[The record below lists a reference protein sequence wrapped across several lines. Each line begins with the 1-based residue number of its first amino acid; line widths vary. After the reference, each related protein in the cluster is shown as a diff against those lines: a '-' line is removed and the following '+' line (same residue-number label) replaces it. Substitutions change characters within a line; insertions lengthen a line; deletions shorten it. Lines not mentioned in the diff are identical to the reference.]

1 MTVRAYVV
9 VGFIIKK
16 LKRKNSVETCKNN
29 PDFIEI
35 IELPNKFESTP
46 DLVKKNYIFL
56 LNFFSNSYKGIEIIV
71 GLP

>member
-1 MTVRAYVV
+1 MSVRAYVVVIFSICILKLMSVRAYVV

-35 IELPNKFESTP
+35 IELPNKFESTT
-46 DLVKKNYIFL
+46 DLVKKLRI
-56 LNFFSNSYKGIEIIV
+56 KK
-71 GLP
+71 